1 MGAQL
6 KKIAGTETQSIGSR
20 SNPERKTLGLVWITC
35 PYPVVAQ
42 GLEDSLKEAQVHVG
56 HEPPEG
62 EMPSSIIFCSNET
75 EDIAL
80 EVKRLR
86 EIAPHVPI
94 LIFVL
99 QVDLQIGRAALQ
111 AGVSGF
117 IHSGMQPAQIVNA
130 VSLASAGEVVI
141 PKELLRGLVEE
152 ETPTGTAALTSRQRE
167 ILALVAEGLTNAQIA
182 QRLHLS
188 EFTIK
193 QHLRHA
199 YKLLKVRNRTEAARL
214 WSSRKDS
221 EESSKT

>member
-20 SNPERKTLGLVWITC
+20 SNPERRTLGLVWITC
-35 PYPVVAQ
+35 SYPVVVR
-42 GLEDSLKEAQVHVG
+42 GLEDSLKEEAQVHVG
-56 HEPPEG
+56 YEPPERR
-62 EMPSSIIFCSNET
+62 MPSSIIFCTNEA
-75 EDIAL
+75 EDIAS

-130 VSLASAGEVVI
+130 VSLASA
-141 PKELLRGLVEE
+141 R
-152 ETPTGTAALTSRQRE
+152 
-167 ILALVAEGLTNAQIA
+167 
-182 QRLHLS
+182 
-188 EFTIK
+188 
-193 QHLRHA
+193 
-199 YKLLKVRNRTEAARL
+199 
-214 WSSRKDS
+214 
-221 EESSKT
+221 